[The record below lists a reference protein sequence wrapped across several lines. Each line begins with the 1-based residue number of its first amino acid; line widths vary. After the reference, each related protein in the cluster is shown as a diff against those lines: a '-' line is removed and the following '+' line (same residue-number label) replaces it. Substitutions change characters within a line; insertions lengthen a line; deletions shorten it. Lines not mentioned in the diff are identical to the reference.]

1 MIAFKPLSRILGCAL
16 LVCVLIIIVS
26 CDVSKVNVPVS
37 FITLSDSQLE
47 LEVGE
52 TYEIECVVSPYNASN
67 KRVIWTSSNRA
78 VASVNDGIVV
88 AVKVGKVI
96 IAARSDDGG
105 MTAECE
111 VIVKENL
118 SSGDNDGSGADD
130 GSGDG
135 NNNDELDVTAAIDL
149 SSKGSANCYVVS
161 KTGIYKF
168 KAVQG
173 NGNQS
178 VGDVVSCSVL
188 WETFG
193 TAVKPSVNDL
203 ISGVSYKDGYIAFST
218 PASFKEGNAVI
229 AAKDSKDDILWS
241 WHIWLVQDEI
251 KSCTY
256 VNDAGVLMD
265 RNLGATSV
273 VPGTSASIG
282 LIYQWGR
289 KDPLLPYHK
298 GTGTTTDKVFY
309 DNDRDIRDPNN
320 SSHKDKAD
328 PTKTVKE
335 AMVTSK
341 SRKSLSFSI
350 NYPHKFIRQTDNGSA
365 ETGTPATSTYTD
377 ATNLVIYRNW
387 CTNVY
392 INLWNA
398 NCTELPMFAYTYE
411 MKADEFHRQF
421 NELVSIPVEKT
432 VYDPSPA
439 GYEMPRFDTFTGATL
454 RGTNTKPYWYYDQND
469 NGGNDQYFS
478 PLVNILNS
486 TPWWSNAFE
495 FSIRR
500 KPKISEHVYDKA
512 GIESDQGYWTVG
524 MGHRANTGDA
534 AQYAN
539 YGAALTSG
547 IACVQWIGDN
557 GNHKN
562 DYPHN
567 YEIQC
572 LRLAYIHGKPDV
584 LTSENIGTGYGTLR
598 PISGSYMDLAF
609 PIIPVKTGCNPVR
622 TEVRVGSDIVDW
634 KPGDNINLEL

>member
-1 MIAFKPLSRILGCAL
+1 MIAFKPFSRILGCAL

-52 TYEIECVVSPYNASN
+52 TYELECVVSPYNANN

-78 VASVNDGIVV
+78 VATVNDGIVV

-118 SSGDNDGSGADD
+118 SSGDNDGSGSDD

-135 NNNDELDVTAAIDL
+135 NNNDELDVAAAIDL
-149 SSKGSANCYVVS
+149 SLKGSANCYVVS

-203 ISGVSYKDGYIAFST
+203 ISRVSYKDGYIAFST

-289 KDPLLPYHK
+289 KDPFLGAAEPNLIDDISEPAASTIDWPMHEISDSDI
-298 GTGTTTDKVFY
+298 GTIEYATKYPTTYIVYGNVSDWDWLHIDGDSEPMRWQSDKTIY
-309 DNDRDIRDPNN
+309 DPCPVGWKVADFDVWE
-320 SSHKDKAD
+320 KAG
-328 PTKTVKE
+328 
-335 AMVTSK
+335 
-341 SRKSLSFSI
+341 LSFDYEVGHDLYVEEDWGILLGEEYCTPSTW
-350 NYPHKFIRQTDNGSA
+350 YPA
-365 ETGTPATSTYTD
+365 
-377 ATNLVIYRNW
+377 
-387 CTNVY
+387 
-392 INLWNA
+392 
-398 NCTELPMFAYTYE
+398 
-411 MKADEFHRQF
+411 
-421 NELVSIPVEKT
+421 
-432 VYDPSPA
+432 A
-439 GYEMPRFDTFTGATL
+439 GYVYWDGEYMPIIEGCGNTGAYWSS
-454 RGTNTKPYWYYDQND
+454 TKVNLENASGMFFWSGGMMDGSWD
-469 NGGNDQYFS
+469 NYS
-478 PLVNILNS
+478 
-486 TPWWSNAFE
+486 AC
-495 FSIRR
+495 SIRCQ
-500 KPKISEHVYDKA
+500 KE
-512 GIESDQGYWTVG
+512 
-524 MGHRANTGDA
+524 
-534 AQYAN
+534 
-539 YGAALTSG
+539 
-547 IACVQWIGDN
+547 
-557 GNHKN
+557 
-562 DYPHN
+562 
-567 YEIQC
+567 
-572 LRLAYIHGKPDV
+572 
-584 LTSENIGTGYGTLR
+584 
-598 PISGSYMDLAF
+598 
-609 PIIPVKTGCNPVR
+609 
-622 TEVRVGSDIVDW
+622 
-634 KPGDNINLEL
+634 